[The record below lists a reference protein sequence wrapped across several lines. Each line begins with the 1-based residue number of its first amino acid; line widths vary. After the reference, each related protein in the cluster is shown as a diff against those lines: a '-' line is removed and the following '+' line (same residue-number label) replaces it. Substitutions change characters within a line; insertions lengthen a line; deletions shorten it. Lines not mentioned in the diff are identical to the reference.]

1 MAERFA
7 PEAEISALLEM
18 VRGVERVTVETSR
31 NGELEGI
38 RIEISPDSP
47 PRQIVRDV
55 ESALVSGLGF
65 TVDHKMIRVAVSGRR
80 GRNDARGDRSQWEFP
95 AQLLQ
100 HKASPALTVRV
111 TPDRV
116 RLRSV
121 RIDPDG
127 ELYCRV
133 TVELEVETE
142 RHEAMVREA
151 DTRQARLLAAGRATI
166 AAISRTFERETAIA
180 LEGVEE
186 FMICDEPAVIA
197 RIQSRRGLETRSFH
211 GATLVDGHP
220 HHAAARAV
228 LDALNRYWTAEETTR
243 PSSTRA

>member
-1 MAERFA
+1 MTQRTA
-7 PEAEISALLEM
+7 PEAEICALLEM
-18 VRGVERVTVETSR
+18 VRGVERVTVDTTR
-31 NGELEGI
+31 GGQLQGI
-38 RIEISPDSP
+38 RIEIAPDEA

-55 ESALVSGLGF
+55 ESALLSGLGF
-65 TVDHKMIRVAVSGRR
+65 AVDHRMIRVSVSGRR
-80 GRNDARGDRSQWEFP
+80 ERNDRRGDRSQWAFP

-100 HKASPALTVRV
+100 SGAAPAPPARLT
-111 TPDRV
+111 PERV
-116 RLRSV
+116 RLMSV
-121 RIDPDG
+121 RVDPDG

-133 TVELEVETE
+133 TVELEVNEE

-197 RIQSRRGLETRSFH
+197 RIQSRRGLDTRSFH
-211 GATLVDGHP
+211 GATIVEGHP

-228 LDALNRYWTAEETTR
+228 LDALNRYWTAEETAR